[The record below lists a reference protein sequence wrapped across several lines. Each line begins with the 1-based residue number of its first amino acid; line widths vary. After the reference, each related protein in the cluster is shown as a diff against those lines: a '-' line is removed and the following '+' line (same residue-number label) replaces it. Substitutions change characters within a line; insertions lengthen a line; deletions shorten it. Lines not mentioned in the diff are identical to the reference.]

1 LADVSSRLR
10 QYPTVNEE
18 IAAAGHYTAADGSKV
33 AVGPALAAA
42 AERTRCY
49 APEEPL
55 GAPKG
60 AGRADSAGGAGLRV
74 EVTAEGSL
82 EAARRLYEA
91 GPDEVVVLNFASA
104 RNPGGGY
111 LRGARAQE
119 EDLCRHALLY
129 HCLLRAPEYYEAHR
143 SSDNLLYSDRVIWSP
158 GVPVIRGEDGA
169 LLAEPYPV
177 SFLTS
182 PAPNAGEVLRRRPG
196 AGTEIRE
203 ALRIRAA
210 RVLAVAAQHGVR
222 RLVLGAW
229 GCGVFRNDPAEV
241 ASAFRDLL
249 LPGGEFQQAFDHVVF
264 AVWDRTSPSANRAAF
279 RAAFAEPGFT
289 LREL

>member
-1 LADVSSRLR
+1 VSSSLR
-10 QYPTVNEE
+10 QYATVNEE
-18 IAAAGHYTAADGSKV
+18 IAAAGHYTAADGTKV

-49 APEEPL
+49 PPGEQLA
-55 GAPKG
+55 APK
-60 AGRADSAGGAGLRV
+60 RAGGTDGAARAGLRV

-82 EAARRLYEA
+82 EAARRLYQA
-91 GPDEVVVLNFASA
+91 GPGEVAVLNFASA

-111 LRGARAQE
+111 LGGARAQE

-143 SSDNLLYSDRVIWSP
+143 ASDDLLYSDRVIWSP
-158 GVPVIRGEDGA
+158 AVPVIRGEDGE

-196 AGTEIRE
+196 AGAEIRE
-203 ALRIRAA
+203 ALRNRAA
-210 RVLAVAAQHGVR
+210 RVLAVAARHGVG

-241 ASAFRDLL
+241 ASAFHDLL
-249 LPGGEFQQAFDHVVF
+249 LPGGEFQQAFDEVVF
-264 AVWDRTSPSANRAAF
+264 AVWDRTSPSANRDAF
-279 RAAFAEPGFT
+279 SAAFADPMFT
-289 LREL
+289 SGEL